1 MKGRYDFEGIKRSVS
16 CVLAVGLL
24 LVSCS
29 SGQQLQGV
37 YVGTTVGTLVGSSVG
52 ALMGGYR
59 GHELGQLVGAAAGG
73 AIGAMATA
81 PRDKRRSAKKEDS
94 NVERPTKKRA
104 KASSVSTSTESVCAE
119 RASEI
124 KVSTPSSASESPLV
138 LRNLRYIDDGRNQTL
153 NRKEGSKLIFE
164 LINKTQTPV
173 RGIVPY
179 VSEDNG
185 NDQIYISPSVRIESI
200 APGEGIRYTVEI
212 KGGNRLKEGV
222 AAFRIAV
229 SCDEGPFVTLR
240 EFTLPTAK

>member
-1 MKGRYDFEGIKRSVS
+1 MKRRYNRESVRRSVS
-16 CVLAVGLL
+16 CALAVGLL
-24 LVSCS
+24 LASCS

-81 PRDKRRSAKKEDS
+81 PRDKRRSERKEAAD
-94 NVERPTKKRA
+94 VERPTKKRA
-104 KASSVSTSTESVCAE
+104 KVSSVPTSTESVCAE
-119 RASEI
+119 SASEI

-164 LINKTQTPV
+164 LINTTQTPV
-173 RGIVPY
+173 KGIVPY
-179 VSEDNG
+179 VSEANG

-212 KGGNRLKEGV
+212 KGGNRLKEGM